1 MGTMESSISVAL
13 FPQTRR
19 ALLGLLYGLP
29 DRAYYL
35 REIVAQLG
43 AGMGQVQRELR
54 RLTQAGIL
62 RRFEQGR
69 HVFYQAEQ
77 RCPVFDELRAL
88 VAKTV
93 AGADH
98 LRHALTELEDR
109 IAVAF
114 VFGSVARGDDRA
126 ESDLDLLVVGDV
138 SLQEVVTS
146 IDSVQRTFGR
156 EINPIVYP
164 TEELRAKLEGG
175 HHFLTTVL
183 ADEKIFI
190 MGTENELGELL
201 A

>member
-1 MGTMESSISVAL
+1 MGTMESSISTAL

-29 DRAYYL
+29 DRAFYL
-35 REIVAQLG
+35 REIAAQVG
-43 AGMGQVQRELR
+43 SGMGQVQRELG
-54 RLTQAGIL
+54 RLTRAGIL
-62 RRFEQGR
+62 HRFEQGR
-69 HVFYQAEQ
+69 HVFYRAD
-77 RCPVFDELRAL
+77 RHCPVFDELRGL
-88 VAKTV
+88 VVKTV

-114 VFGSVARGDDRA
+114 VFGSMARGDDRA
-126 ESDLDLLVVGDV
+126 ESDLDLLVAGDV
-138 SLQEVVTS
+138 SLQEVVIA
-146 IDSVQRTFGR
+146 IDPIQRTLGR

-164 TEELRAKLEGG
+164 TEELRSKIEGG

-190 MGTENELGELL
+190 IGSQDELGELL
-201 A
+201 M